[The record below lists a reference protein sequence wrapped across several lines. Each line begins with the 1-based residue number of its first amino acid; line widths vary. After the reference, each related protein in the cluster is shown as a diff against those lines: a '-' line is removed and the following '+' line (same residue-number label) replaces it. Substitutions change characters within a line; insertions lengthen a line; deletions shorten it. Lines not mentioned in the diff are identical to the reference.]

1 MKAILTVLLFLV
13 AYLGSGN
20 QVALS
25 QATFYQDKTITVI
38 LGGPP
43 GGTADLRTRAVT
55 SLLRKHLPGN
65 PTIVIEYME
74 AGGGRQAANHI
85 YTRAKTDALRSAA
98 WDLLS

>member
-1 MKAILTVLLFLV
+1 MKEILTVLLFLV

-43 GGTADLRTRAVT
+43 GGTADLRTRPLLLFSASIFPET
-55 SLLRKHLPGN
+55 RPSLWSTWKRG
-65 PTIVIEYME
+65 E
-74 AGGGRQAANHI
+74 AGRPPTTSTPGQR
-85 YTRAKTDALRSAA
+85 RMALRSAA